1 MSRRLDIE
9 LTSNRQDGTWTWRAA
24 GAKSPKGVVNS
35 ALLSANAKT
44 GDVLKVE
51 ADFDIDGISVLS
63 VVQMREKGQRGNLLE
78 MLASEKT
85 FTPVTQKLAD
95 KPKSDRKG
103 GRDAKGK
110 RDGDSR
116 PARPPRDPNAPRRP
130 ESTRPDGKTGRPAR
144 PSRPHFTAPPEM
156 PKRPT
161 AKRLKPKHVHRTA
174 VLETLP
180 VEQRGVAE
188 RALEGGI
195 KAVRDAVKIQ
205 NDQLRKDGKPEV
217 PSDGLI
223 SMAQNLLPKL
233 RVADWLDKAEAA
245 KSDLAT
251 LDLRDL
257 RSVVVASEDPMVVR
271 DETTRALASELKTA
285 LKERQDAAQTLWL
298 SDIVDALKVGRTVR
312 ALKMTSEPPK
322 AGQPFPS
329 ELGAKLAQAATAG
342 LTTETAPDRW
352 IALLEALAF
361 SPIRGQVKLTT
372 LPQQP
377 SEALLATVKR
387 LSSLLPQI
395 ASLFG
400 VEVAPGVS
408 APRPLRPTRPVRVKP
423 KTTPAKPAVTAPA
436 AAAPAAAA
444 PAAAAPAAS
453 EQAATEPV
461 VAEPVATE
469 QVAAEPAAPT
479 SAE

>member
-24 GAKSPKGVVNS
+24 GAKSPKGVVNGS
-35 ALLSANAKT
+35 LLSADAKT

-130 ESTRPDGKTGRPAR
+130 ASTRPDGTTGRPAR

-257 RSVVVASEDPMVVR
+257 RSVVVASEDPMVMR
-271 DETTRALASELKTA
+271 DETTRALAAELKTA

-298 SDIVDALKVGRTVR
+298 SDINDALKVGRTVR

-400 VEVAPGVS
+400 VEVSPGVS

-423 KTTPAKPAVTAPA
+423 KTAPAKPAATDAVVA
-436 AAAPAAAA
+436 ASEVAAPAV
-444 PAAAAPAAS
+444 S
-453 EQAATEPV
+453 EPV
-461 VAEPVATE
+461 VS
-469 QVAAEPAAPT
+469 EPAAPT

>member
-24 GAKSPKGVVNS
+24 GAKSPKGVVNGS
-35 ALLSANAKT
+35 LLSANAKT

-63 VVQMREKGQRGNLLE
+63 VVNMREKGQRGNLLE

-103 GRDAKGK
+103 GRDAKSK

-130 ESTRPDGKTGRPAR
+130 ASTRPDGTTGRPAR

-161 AKRLKPKHVHRTA
+161 AKRLKPKHVHRSA

-195 KAVRDAVKIQ
+195 KAVRDAVKLQ

-245 KSDLAT
+245 KADLAT

-257 RSVVVASEDPMVVR
+257 RSVVVASEDPMVMR
-271 DETTRALASELKTA
+271 DETTRALAAELKTA

-400 VEVAPGVS
+400 IEVSPGVS

-423 KTTPAKPAVTAPA
+423 KTKPAQPVVTD
-436 AAAPAAAA
+436 AAPVAAESAVA
-444 PAAAAPAAS
+444 EPAVA
-453 EQAATEPV
+453 ETVATEPD
-461 VAEPVATE
+461 
-469 QVAAEPAAPT
+469 APT

>member
-24 GAKSPKGVVNS
+24 GAKSPKGVVNGS
-35 ALLSANAKT
+35 LLSANAKT

-63 VVQMREKGQRGNLLE
+63 VVNMREKGQRGNLLE

-130 ESTRPDGKTGRPAR
+130 ASTRPDGTTGRPTR

-161 AKRLKPKHVHRTA
+161 AKRLKPKHVHRIA

-195 KAVRDAVKIQ
+195 KAVRDAVKLQ

-245 KSDLAT
+245 KADLAT

-257 RSVVVASEDPMVVR
+257 RSVVVASEDPMVMR
-271 DETTRALASELKTA
+271 DETTRALAAELKTA

-400 VEVAPGVS
+400 IEVSPGVS

-423 KTTPAKPAVTAPA
+423 KTKPAQPVVTD
-436 AAAPAAAA
+436 AAPVA
-444 PAAAAPAAS
+444 PEPAVA
-453 EQAATEPV
+453 EPAVAETVATEPD
-461 VAEPVATE
+461 
-469 QVAAEPAAPT
+469 APT

>member
-1 MSRRLDIE
+1 MSRRIDIE

-35 ALLSANAKT
+35 SLLSSTAKT
-44 GDVLKVE
+44 GDVIKVE

-63 VVQMREKGQRGNLLE
+63 VVQMREKGQRGNMLE
-78 MLASEKT
+78 MLASEKS
-85 FTPVTQKLAD
+85 FTPVTQKLAE

-103 GRDAKGK
+103 GRDTKGK
-110 RDGDSR
+110 RDGDTR
-116 PARPPRDPNAPRRP
+116 PGRPPRDPNAPKRP
-130 ESTRPDGKTGRPAR
+130 ESTRPDGTTGRPTRPARPARPDR

-205 NDQLRKDGKPEV
+205 NDQLRKEGKPEV

-257 RSVVVASEDPMVVR
+257 RSVVVASEDPMVMR
-271 DETTRALASELKTA
+271 DETTRALAGELKVA
-285 LKERQDAAQTLWL
+285 LKERQEAAQTLWL

-329 ELGAKLAQAATAG
+329 ELGAKLAAAAVAG

-361 SPIRGQVKLTT
+361 SPIRAQVKLTT
-372 LPQQP
+372 MPQQP

-387 LSSLLPQI
+387 LAPLLPQI
-395 ASLFG
+395 AALFG
-400 VEVAPGVS
+400 IVVAPGMS

-423 KTTPAKPAVTAPA
+423 NSAQIK
-436 AAAPAAAA
+436 
-444 PAAAAPAAS
+444 
-453 EQAATEPV
+453 
-461 VAEPVATE
+461 PVATE
-469 QVAAEPAAPT
+469 PAVTEPAVTEPAVTEPAAPT

>member
-1 MSRRLDIE
+1 MSRRIDIE

-35 ALLSANAKT
+35 SLLSSTAKT
-44 GDVLKVE
+44 GDVVKVE

-63 VVQMREKGQRGNLLE
+63 VVQMREKGQRGNMLE
-78 MLASEKT
+78 MLASEKS
-85 FTPVTQKLAD
+85 FTPVTQKLAE

-103 GRDAKGK
+103 GRDTKGK
-110 RDGDSR
+110 RDGDTR
-116 PARPPRDPNAPRRP
+116 PGRPPRDPNAPKRP
-130 ESTRPDGKTGRPAR
+130 ESTRPDGTTGRPARPARPARPDR

-205 NDQLRKDGKPEV
+205 NDQLRKEGKPEV

-271 DETTRALASELKTA
+271 DETTRALAGELKVA
-285 LKERQDAAQTLWL
+285 LKDRQDAAQTLWL

-329 ELGAKLAQAATAG
+329 ELGAKLAAAAVAG

-361 SPIRGQVKLTT
+361 SPIRAQVKLTT
-372 LPQQP
+372 MPQQP

-387 LSSLLPQI
+387 LAPLLPQI
-395 ASLFG
+395 AALFG
-400 VEVAPGVS
+400 IVVAPGMS

-423 KTTPAKPAVTAPA
+423 NSAQIKPVATEPVVTEP
-436 AAAPAAAA
+436 
-444 PAAAAPAAS
+444 
-453 EQAATEPV
+453 AATEPV
-461 VAEPVATE
+461 AT
-469 QVAAEPAAPT
+469 EPAAPT

>member
-24 GAKSPKGVVNS
+24 GAKSPKGVVDGS
-35 ALLSANAKT
+35 LLSSSAKT

-63 VVQMREKGQRGNLLE
+63 VVQMREKGQRGNMLE

-85 FTPVTQKLAD
+85 FTPVTQKLAE

-103 GRDAKGK
+103 GRDTKGK
-110 RDGDSR
+110 RDGDTR
-116 PARPPRDPNAPRRP
+116 PGRPPRDPNAPKRP
-130 ESTRPDGKTGRPAR
+130 ESTRPDGTTGRPVRPAR
-144 PSRPHFTAPPEM
+144 PARPDRPARPHFTAPPEM

-257 RSVVVASEDPMVVR
+257 RSVVVASEDPMVLR
-271 DETTRALASELKTA
+271 DETTRALASELKVA
-285 LKERQDAAQTLWL
+285 LKERQEAAQTLWL

-312 ALKMTSEPPK
+312 ALKMSSEPPK

-329 ELGAKLAQAATAG
+329 ELGAKLAAAAVAG

-361 SPIRGQVKLTT
+361 SPIRAQVKLSTM
-372 LPQQP
+372 PQQP

-387 LSSLLPQI
+387 LAPLLPQI
-395 ASLFG
+395 ATLFG
-400 VEVAPGVS
+400 VVVAPGMS
-408 APRPLRPTRPVRVKP
+408 APRPLRPTRPDRVKP
-423 KTTPAKPAVTAPA
+423 KSAQIKPAVT
-436 AAAPAAAA
+436 
-444 PAAAAPAAS
+444 
-453 EQAATEPV
+453 EPV
-461 VAEPVATE
+461 VTEPVATE
-469 QVAAEPAAPT
+469 PAVTEPAVTEPAVTEPAPT

>member
-24 GAKSPKGVVNS
+24 GAKSPKGVVDS
-35 ALLSANAKT
+35 SLLSANAKT

-130 ESTRPDGKTGRPAR
+130 ASTRPDGTTGRPAR

-245 KSDLAT
+245 KSDLST

-257 RSVVVASEDPMVVR
+257 RSVVVASEDPMVLR
-271 DETTRALASELKTA
+271 DETTRALAAELKTA
-285 LKERQDAAQTLWL
+285 LKERQDAAQSLWL
-298 SDIVDALKVGRTVR
+298 SDITDALKVGRTVR

-400 VEVAPGVS
+400 IEVAPGVS
-408 APRPLRPTRPVRVKP
+408 APRPLRPTRPVRMKP
-423 KTTPAKPAVTAPA
+423 KTTAAKPA
-436 AAAPAAAA
+436 AAATAAEVAA
-444 PAAAAPAAS
+444 PVS
-453 EQAATEPV
+453 
-461 VAEPVATE
+461 
-469 QVAAEPAAPT
+469 PT

>member
-24 GAKSPKGVVNS
+24 GAKSPKGVVNGS
-35 ALLSANAKT
+35 LLSADAKT

-130 ESTRPDGKTGRPAR
+130 ASTRHDGTTGRPAR

-257 RSVVVASEDPMVVR
+257 RSVVVASEDPMVMR
-271 DETTRALASELKTA
+271 DETTRALAAELKTA

-298 SDIVDALKVGRTVR
+298 SDINDALKVGRTVR

-400 VEVAPGVS
+400 VEVSPGVS

-423 KTTPAKPAVTAPA
+423 KTAPAKPAATDAVVAAPEVTAPEV
-436 AAAPAAAA
+436 AAPAV
-444 PAAAAPAAS
+444 S
-453 EQAATEPV
+453 
-461 VAEPVATE
+461 
-469 QVAAEPAAPT
+469 EPAAPT

>member
-24 GAKSPKGVVNS
+24 GAKSPKGVVNGS
-35 ALLSANAKT
+35 LLSADAKT

-130 ESTRPDGKTGRPAR
+130 ASTRPDGTTGRPAR

-257 RSVVVASEDPMVVR
+257 RSVVVASEDPMVMR
-271 DETTRALASELKTA
+271 DETTRALAAELKTA

-298 SDIVDALKVGRTVR
+298 SDINDALKVGRTVR

-400 VEVAPGVS
+400 VEVSPGVS

-423 KTTPAKPAVTAPA
+423 KTAPAKPAATDAVVAAPPVA
-436 AAAPAAAA
+436 APEVAAPAV
-444 PAAAAPAAS
+444 S
-453 EQAATEPV
+453 EPV
-461 VAEPVATE
+461 VS
-469 QVAAEPAAPT
+469 EPAAPT

>member
-35 ALLSANAKT
+35 SLLSSTAKT
-44 GDVLKVE
+44 GDVVKVE

-63 VVQMREKGQRGNLLE
+63 VVQMREKGQRGNMLE
-78 MLASEKT
+78 MLASEKS
-85 FTPVTQKLAD
+85 FTPVTQKLAE

-103 GRDAKGK
+103 GRDTKGK
-110 RDGDSR
+110 RDGDTR
-116 PARPPRDPNAPRRP
+116 PGRPPRDPNAPKRP
-130 ESTRPDGKTGRPAR
+130 ESTRPDGTTGRPTRPARPARPDR

-271 DETTRALASELKTA
+271 DETTRALAGELKVA
-285 LKERQDAAQTLWL
+285 LKERQEAAQTLWL

-329 ELGAKLAQAATAG
+329 ELGAKLAAAAVAG

-361 SPIRGQVKLTT
+361 SPIRAQVKLTT
-372 LPQQP
+372 MPQQP

-387 LSSLLPQI
+387 LAPLLPQI
-395 ASLFG
+395 AALFG
-400 VEVAPGVS
+400 IVVAPGMS

-423 KTTPAKPAVTAPA
+423 KSAQIKPAVSEPA
-436 AAAPAAAA
+436 V
-444 PAAAAPAAS
+444 
-453 EQAATEPV
+453 T
-461 VAEPVATE
+461 EPVATE
-469 QVAAEPAAPT
+469 PVATEPVATEPAAPT

>member
-1 MSRRLDIE
+1 M
-9 LTSNRQDGTWTWRAA
+9 Q
-24 GAKSPKGVVNS
+24 
-35 ALLSANAKT
+35 
-44 GDVLKVE
+44 
-51 ADFDIDGISVLS
+51 
-63 VVQMREKGQRGNLLE
+63 
-78 MLASEKT
+78 
-85 FTPVTQKLAD
+85 
-95 KPKSDRKG
+95 
-103 GRDAKGK
+103 KGK
-110 RDGDSR
+110 RDGDNR

-130 ESTRPDGKTGRPAR
+130 ASTRPDGITGRPTR

-156 PKRPT
+156 PKRPA

-245 KSDLAT
+245 KSDLAI

-257 RSVVVASEDPMVVR
+257 RSVVVASEDPMVLR
-271 DETTRALASELKTA
+271 EESTRALAAELKSA
-285 LKERQDAAQTLWL
+285 LKERQDSAQTLWL

-372 LPQQP
+372 MPQQP
-377 SEALLATVKR
+377 TEALLATVKR
-387 LSSLLPQI
+387 LSPLLPQI
-395 ASLFG
+395 ALLFG
-400 VEVAPGVS
+400 IEVSSGVS

-423 KTTPAKPAVTAPA
+423 KRFWL
-436 AAAPAAAA
+436 
-444 PAAAAPAAS
+444 S
-453 EQAATEPV
+453 LR
-461 VAEPVATE
+461 
-469 QVAAEPAAPT
+469 
-479 SAE
+479 

>member
-24 GAKSPKGVVNS
+24 GAKSPKGVVDS
-35 ALLSANAKT
+35 SLLSSSAKT

-63 VVQMREKGQRGNLLE
+63 VVQMREKGQRGNMLE
-78 MLASEKT
+78 MLASEKS
-85 FTPVTQKLAD
+85 FNPVTQKLAE

-110 RDGDSR
+110 RDGDTR
-116 PARPPRDPNAPRRP
+116 PGRPPRDPNAPKRP
-130 ESTRPDGKTGRPAR
+130 ESTRPDGTTGRPVRPAR
-144 PSRPHFTAPPEM
+144 PARPDRPTRPARPARPHFTAPPEM

-257 RSVVVASEDPMVVR
+257 RSVVVASEDPMVLR
-271 DETTRALASELKTA
+271 DETTRALASELKVA
-285 LKERQDAAQTLWL
+285 LKERQEAAQTLWL

-312 ALKMTSEPPK
+312 ALKMSSEPPK

-329 ELGAKLAQAATAG
+329 ELGAKLAAAAVAG

-361 SPIRGQVKLTT
+361 SPIRAQVKLTT
-372 LPQQP
+372 MPQQP

-387 LSSLLPQI
+387 LAPLLPQI
-395 ASLFG
+395 AALFG
-400 VEVAPGVS
+400 VVVAPGMS
-408 APRPLRPTRPVRVKP
+408 APRPLRPTRPDRVKP
-423 KTTPAKPAVTAPA
+423 KSAQVKPVAI
-436 AAAPAAAA
+436 
-444 PAAAAPAAS
+444 
-453 EQAATEPV
+453 EPV
-461 VAEPVATE
+461 VTEPVATE
-469 QVAAEPAAPT
+469 PAPT

>member
-24 GAKSPKGVVNS
+24 GAKSPKGVVNGS
-35 ALLSANAKT
+35 LLSANAKT

-63 VVQMREKGQRGNLLE
+63 VVNMREKGQRGNLLE

-130 ESTRPDGKTGRPAR
+130 ASTRPDGTTGRPTR

-161 AKRLKPKHVHRTA
+161 AKRLKPKHVHRIA

-195 KAVRDAVKIQ
+195 KAVRDAVKLQ

-233 RVADWLDKAEAA
+233 RVADWLDKAEAVKA
-245 KSDLAT
+245 DLAT

-257 RSVVVASEDPMVVR
+257 RSVVVASEDPMVMR
-271 DETTRALASELKTA
+271 DETTRALAAELKTA

-395 ASLFG
+395 AALFG
-400 VEVAPGVS
+400 IEVSPGVS

-423 KTTPAKPAVTAPA
+423 KTTPAQPAVTD
-436 AAAPAAAA
+436 AAPFA
-444 PAAAAPAAS
+444 PEPAVA
-453 EQAATEPV
+453 EPAV
-461 VAEPVATE
+461 AEPAVAEPVATE
-469 QVAAEPAAPT
+469 PDAPT

>member
-24 GAKSPKGVVNS
+24 GAKSPKGVVDS
-35 ALLSANAKT
+35 SLLSANAKT

-110 RDGDSR
+110 RDGDNRS
-116 PARPPRDPNAPRRP
+116 ARPPRDPNAPRRP
-130 ESTRPDGKTGRPAR
+130 ASTRPDGTTGRPAR

-245 KSDLAT
+245 KSDLST

-257 RSVVVASEDPMVVR
+257 RSVVVASEDPMVLR
-271 DETTRALASELKTA
+271 DETTRALAAELKTA

-298 SDIVDALKVGRTVR
+298 SDITDALKVGRTVR

-400 VEVAPGVS
+400 IEVAPGVS

-423 KTTPAKPAVTAPA
+423 KTTAAKPAADATATAVTDADV
-436 AAAPAAAA
+436 AAPV
-444 PAAAAPAAS
+444 AS
-453 EQAATEPV
+453 EPV
-461 VAEPVATE
+461 S
-469 QVAAEPAAPT
+469 PT

>member
-24 GAKSPKGVVNS
+24 GAKSPKGVVNGS
-35 ALLSANAKT
+35 LLSADAKT

-130 ESTRPDGKTGRPAR
+130 ASTRPDGTTGRPAR

-188 RALEGGI
+188 HALEGGI

-257 RSVVVASEDPMVVR
+257 RSVVVASEDPMVMR
-271 DETTRALASELKTA
+271 DETTRALAAELKTA

-298 SDIVDALKVGRTVR
+298 SDINDALKVGRTVR

-400 VEVAPGVS
+400 VEVSPGVS

-423 KTTPAKPAVTAPA
+423 KTAPAKPAATDAVV
-436 AAAPAAAA
+436 AAPEVAA
-444 PAAAAPAAS
+444 PEVAAP
-453 EQAATEPV
+453 V
-461 VAEPVATE
+461 VS
-469 QVAAEPAAPT
+469 EPAAPT

>member
-9 LTSNRQDGTWTWRAA
+9 LTSNRQDGTWTRRAA

-35 ALLSANAKT
+35 SLLSADAKT

-130 ESTRPDGKTGRPAR
+130 ASTRPDGTTGRPAR

-257 RSVVVASEDPMVVR
+257 RSVVVASEDPMVMR
-271 DETTRALASELKTA
+271 DETTRALAAELKTA

-298 SDIVDALKVGRTVR
+298 SDINDALKVGRTVR

-400 VEVAPGVS
+400 VEVSPGVS

-423 KTTPAKPAVTAPA
+423 KTAPAKPAATDAVVAAPEV
-436 AAAPAAAA
+436 AAPAV
-444 PAAAAPAAS
+444 S
-453 EQAATEPV
+453 
-461 VAEPVATE
+461 EPVAT
-469 QVAAEPAAPT
+469 EPAAPT

>member
-24 GAKSPKGVVNS
+24 GAKSPKGVVDS
-35 ALLSANAKT
+35 SLLSANAKT

-130 ESTRPDGKTGRPAR
+130 ASTRPDGTTGRPAR

-245 KSDLAT
+245 KSDLST

-257 RSVVVASEDPMVVR
+257 RSVVVASEDPMVLR
-271 DETTRALASELKTA
+271 DETTRVLAAELKTA

-298 SDIVDALKVGRTVR
+298 SDITDALKVGRTVR

-400 VEVAPGVS
+400 IEVAPGVS

-423 KTTPAKPAVTAPA
+423 KTTPAKPAAAATAVA
-436 AAAPAAAA
+436 DAEAAAPV
-444 PAAAAPAAS
+444 AS
-453 EQAATEPV
+453 EPV
-461 VAEPVATE
+461 S
-469 QVAAEPAAPT
+469 PT

>member
-24 GAKSPKGVVNS
+24 GAKSPKGVVNGS
-35 ALLSANAKT
+35 LLSADAKT

-130 ESTRPDGKTGRPAR
+130 ASTRPDGTTGRPAR

-257 RSVVVASEDPMVVR
+257 RSVVVASEDPMVMR
-271 DETTRALASELKTA
+271 DETTRALAAELKTA

-298 SDIVDALKVGRTVR
+298 SDINDALKVGRTVR

-400 VEVAPGVS
+400 VEVLPGVS

-423 KTTPAKPAVTAPA
+423 KTAPAKPAATDAVVAAPEVTAPEV
-436 AAAPAAAA
+436 AAPAV
-444 PAAAAPAAS
+444 S
-453 EQAATEPV
+453 EPV
-461 VAEPVATE
+461 IS
-469 QVAAEPAAPT
+469 EPAAPT

>member
-1 MSRRLDIE
+1 
-9 LTSNRQDGTWTWRAA
+9 
-24 GAKSPKGVVNS
+24 
-35 ALLSANAKT
+35 LLSANAKT

-110 RDGDSR
+110 RDGDNR

-130 ESTRPDGKTGRPAR
+130 ASTRPDGTTGRPAR
-144 PSRPHFTAPPEM
+144 PSRPHFTTPPEM

-245 KSDLAT
+245 KSDLST

-257 RSVVVASEDPMVVR
+257 RSVVVASEDPMVLR
-271 DETTRALASELKTA
+271 DETTRALAAELKTA

-298 SDIVDALKVGRTVR
+298 SDITDALKVGRTVR

-400 VEVAPGVS
+400 IEVAPGAS
-408 APRPLRPTRPVRVKP
+408 SPRPLRPTRPVRVKP
-423 KTTPAKPAVTAPA
+423 KTTAAKPA
-436 AAAPAAAA
+436 AAAAVTDAEVAA
-444 PAAAAPAAS
+444 PVS
-453 EQAATEPV
+453 
-461 VAEPVATE
+461 
-469 QVAAEPAAPT
+469 PT

>member
-24 GAKSPKGVVNS
+24 GAKSPKGVVNGS
-35 ALLSANAKT
+35 LLSANAKT

-63 VVQMREKGQRGNLLE
+63 VVNMREKGQRGNLLE
-78 MLASEKT
+78 LLASEKS

-130 ESTRPDGKTGRPAR
+130 ASTRPDGTTGRPAR

-257 RSVVVASEDPMVVR
+257 RSVVVASEDPMVMR
-271 DETTRALASELKTA
+271 DETTRALAAELKTA
-285 LKERQDAAQTLWL
+285 LKERQDSAQTLWL
-298 SDIVDALKVGRTVR
+298 SDITDALKVGRTVR

-400 VEVAPGVS
+400 IEVSSGVS

-423 KTTPAKPAVTAPA
+423 KTAPAKPAATDA
-436 AAAPAAAA
+436 AIA
-444 PAAAAPAAS
+444 
-453 EQAATEPV
+453 EPV
-461 VAEPVATE
+461 VAAPAV
-469 QVAAEPAAPT
+469 AEPDAPT

>member
-24 GAKSPKGVVNS
+24 GAKSPKGVVDS
-35 ALLSANAKT
+35 SLLSANAKT

-130 ESTRPDGKTGRPAR
+130 ASTRPDGTTGRPAR

-245 KSDLAT
+245 KSDLST

-257 RSVVVASEDPMVVR
+257 RSVVVASEDPMVLR
-271 DETTRALASELKTA
+271 DETTRVLAAELKTA

-298 SDIVDALKVGRTVR
+298 SDITDALKVGRTVR

-400 VEVAPGVS
+400 IEVAPGVS

-423 KTTPAKPAVTAPA
+423 KTTAAKPA
-436 AAAPAAAA
+436 AAAAVTDAEVAA
-444 PAAAAPAAS
+444 PVS
-453 EQAATEPV
+453 
-461 VAEPVATE
+461 
-469 QVAAEPAAPT
+469 PT

>member
-24 GAKSPKGVVNS
+24 GAKSPKGVVDGS
-35 ALLSANAKT
+35 LLSSSAKI

-51 ADFDIDGISVLS
+51 ADFDIDGISVMT
-63 VVQMREKGQRGNLLE
+63 VVQMREKSQRGNMLE
-78 MLASEKT
+78 MLVSEKS
-85 FTPVTQKLAD
+85 FTPVTQKLAE
-95 KPKSDRKG
+95 KPKSDRKTS
-103 GRDAKGK
+103 RDAKGK
-110 RDGDSR
+110 RVGETRTS
-116 PARPPRDPNAPRRP
+116 RPPRDPNAPKRP
-130 ESTRPDGKTGRPAR
+130 ASTRPDGTTGRPTQSAR
-144 PSRPHFTAPPEM
+144 PTRPARPHFTAPPEM
-156 PKRPT
+156 PKRPA
-161 AKRLKPKHVHRTA
+161 AKRLKPKHVYRTA

-180 VEQRGVAE
+180 IEQRGVAE

-195 KAVRDAVKIQ
+195 KAVRDAVKLQ

-257 RSVVVASEDPMVVR
+257 RSVVVASEDPMVMR
-271 DETTRALASELKTA
+271 DETTRVLAGELKVA
-285 LKERQDAAQTLWL
+285 LKERQEAAQSLWL

-312 ALKMTSEPPK
+312 ALKLSSEPPK

-329 ELGAKLAQAATAG
+329 ELGAKLAVAATAG
-342 LTTETAPDRW
+342 LTSETAPDRW

-361 SPIRGQVKLTT
+361 SPIRGQVKLT
-372 LPQQP
+372 LMPQQP
-377 SEALLATVKR
+377 TEALLATLKR
-387 LSSLLPQI
+387 LSPLLPQI

-400 VEVAPGVS
+400 IEVAPGMS

-423 KTTPAKPAVTAPA
+423 KTTKLTA
-436 AAAPAAAA
+436 
-444 PAAAAPAAS
+444 
-453 EQAATEPV
+453 TTLEP
-461 VAEPVATE
+461 P
-469 QVAAEPAAPT
+469 APT
-479 SAE
+479 TAE

>member
-24 GAKSPKGVVNS
+24 GAKSPKGVVNGS
-35 ALLSANAKT
+35 LLSANAKT

-63 VVQMREKGQRGNLLE
+63 VVNMREKGQRGNLLE

-116 PARPPRDPNAPRRP
+116 PARPPRDPNAPRRAA
-130 ESTRPDGKTGRPAR
+130 STRPDGTTGRPTR

-245 KSDLAT
+245 KSDLST

-257 RSVVVASEDPMVVR
+257 RSVVVASEDPMVMR
-271 DETTRALASELKTA
+271 DETTRALAAELKTA

-372 LPQQP
+372 MPQQP

-387 LSSLLPQI
+387 LSPLLPQI
-395 ASLFG
+395 AALFG
-400 VEVAPGVS
+400 VEVSPGVT

-423 KTTPAKPAVTAPA
+423 KT
-436 AAAPAAAA
+436 AAAPSAAKTTAA
-444 PAAAAPAAS
+444 
-453 EQAATEPV
+453 V
-461 VAEPVATE
+461 EPVATE
-469 QVAAEPAAPT
+469 PAASDSAPT

>member
-24 GAKSPKGVVNS
+24 GAKSPKGVVNGS
-35 ALLSANAKT
+35 LLSSNAKT

-63 VVQMREKGQRGNLLE
+63 VVNMREKGQRGNLLE
-78 MLASEKT
+78 LLASEKS

-110 RDGDSR
+110 REGDSG

-130 ESTRPDGKTGRPAR
+130 ASTRPDGTTGRPAR

-257 RSVVVASEDPMVVR
+257 RSVVVASEDPMVMR
-271 DETTRALASELKTA
+271 DETTRALAAELKTA
-285 LKERQDAAQTLWL
+285 LKERQDSAQTLWL
-298 SDIVDALKVGRTVR
+298 SDITDALKVGRTVR

-400 VEVAPGVS
+400 IEVSPGVS

-423 KTTPAKPAVTAPA
+423 KTAPAKPAATDAAVAAPSVTAPA
-436 AAAPAAAA
+436 VV
-444 PAAAAPAAS
+444 
-453 EQAATEPV
+453 EPV
-461 VAEPVATE
+461 VAEPV
-469 QVAAEPAAPT
+469 VAEPVVAEPAVAEPDAPT

>member
-24 GAKSPKGVVNS
+24 GAKSPKGVVDS
-35 ALLSANAKT
+35 SLLSSSAKT

-63 VVQMREKGQRGNLLE
+63 VVQMREKGQRGNMLE
-78 MLASEKT
+78 MLASEKS
-85 FTPVTQKLAD
+85 FTPVTQKLAE

-110 RDGDSR
+110 RDGDTR
-116 PARPPRDPNAPRRP
+116 PGRPPRDPNAPKRP
-130 ESTRPDGKTGRPAR
+130 ESTRPDGTTGRPAR
-144 PSRPHFTAPPEM
+144 PARPARPHFTAPPEM

-257 RSVVVASEDPMVVR
+257 RSVVVASEDPMVLR
-271 DETTRALASELKTA
+271 DETTRALASELKVA
-285 LKERQDAAQTLWL
+285 LKERQEAAQTLWL

-312 ALKMTSEPPK
+312 ALKMSSEPPK

-329 ELGAKLAQAATAG
+329 ELGAKLAAAAVAG

-361 SPIRGQVKLTT
+361 SPIRAQVKLSTM
-372 LPQQP
+372 PQQP
-377 SEALLATVKR
+377 TEALLSTVKR
-387 LSSLLPQI
+387 LAPLLPQI
-395 ASLFG
+395 ATLFG
-400 VEVAPGVS
+400 IEVAPGMS

-423 KTTPAKPAVTAPA
+423 KSTQIKPAVT
-436 AAAPAAAA
+436 
-444 PAAAAPAAS
+444 
-453 EQAATEPV
+453 
-461 VAEPVATE
+461 EPVATE
-469 QVAAEPAAPT
+469 PVATEPAPT

>member
-423 KTTPAKPAVTAPA
+423 KTTPAKPAATAP
-436 AAAPAAAA
+436 
-444 PAAAAPAAS
+444 
-453 EQAATEPV
+453 
-461 VAEPVATE
+461 E

>member
-24 GAKSPKGVVNS
+24 GAKSPKGVVDS
-35 ALLSANAKT
+35 SLLSANAKT

-130 ESTRPDGKTGRPAR
+130 ASTRPDGTTGRPAR

-245 KSDLAT
+245 KSDLST

-257 RSVVVASEDPMVVR
+257 RSVVVASEDPMVLR
-271 DETTRALASELKTA
+271 DETTRALAAELKTA

-298 SDIVDALKVGRTVR
+298 SDITDALKVGRTVR

-400 VEVAPGVS
+400 IEVAPGVS

-423 KTTPAKPAVTAPA
+423 KTTPAKPAATATA
-436 AAAPAAAA
+436 VADAEVAAPV
-444 PAAAAPAAS
+444 AS
-453 EQAATEPV
+453 EPV
-461 VAEPVATE
+461 S
-469 QVAAEPAAPT
+469 PT

>member
-24 GAKSPKGVVNS
+24 GAKSPKGVVNGS
-35 ALLSANAKT
+35 LLSANAKT

-63 VVQMREKGQRGNLLE
+63 VVNMREKGQRGNLLE

-116 PARPPRDPNAPRRP
+116 PARPPRDPNAPRRAA
-130 ESTRPDGKTGRPAR
+130 STRPDGTTGRPTR

-245 KSDLAT
+245 KSDLST

-257 RSVVVASEDPMVVR
+257 RSVVVASEDPMVMR
-271 DETTRALASELKTA
+271 DETTRALAAELKTA
-285 LKERQDAAQTLWL
+285 LRERQDAAQTLWL

-372 LPQQP
+372 MPQQP

-387 LSSLLPQI
+387 LSPLLPQI
-395 ASLFG
+395 AALFG
-400 VEVAPGVS
+400 VEVSPGVT

-423 KTTPAKPAVTAPA
+423 KTAAAPSAAKTTAAVEPAVTETVVIEP
-436 AAAPAAAA
+436 
-444 PAAAAPAAS
+444 
-453 EQAATEPV
+453 AATEPV
-461 VAEPVATE
+461 
-469 QVAAEPAAPT
+469 AAEPIASDSAPT

>member
-35 ALLSANAKT
+35 SLLSADAKT

-110 RDGDSR
+110 REGDSR

-130 ESTRPDGKTGRPAR
+130 ASTRPDGTTGRPAR

-257 RSVVVASEDPMVVR
+257 RSVVVASEDPMVMR
-271 DETTRALASELKTA
+271 DETTRALAAELKTA

-298 SDIVDALKVGRTVR
+298 SDINDALKVGRTVR

-400 VEVAPGVS
+400 VEVSPGVS

-423 KTTPAKPAVTAPA
+423 KTAPAKPAAIDPVVAAPEV
-436 AAAPAAAA
+436 AAPAVSG
-444 PAAAAPAAS
+444 PVVS
-453 EQAATEPV
+453 EPV
-461 VAEPVATE
+461 PT
-469 QVAAEPAAPT
+469 EPAAPT

>member
-1 MSRRLDIE
+1 MSRRIDIE

-35 ALLSANAKT
+35 SLLSSTAKT
-44 GDVLKVE
+44 GDVIKVE

-63 VVQMREKGQRGNLLE
+63 VVQMREKGQRGNMLE
-78 MLASEKT
+78 MLASEKS
-85 FTPVTQKLAD
+85 FTPVTQKLAE

-103 GRDAKGK
+103 GRDTKGK
-110 RDGDSR
+110 RDGDTR
-116 PARPPRDPNAPRRP
+116 PGRPPRDPNAPKRP
-130 ESTRPDGKTGRPAR
+130 ESTRPDGTTGRPTRPARPARPDR

-271 DETTRALASELKTA
+271 DETTRALAGELKVA
-285 LKERQDAAQTLWL
+285 LKERQEAAQTLWL

-329 ELGAKLAQAATAG
+329 ELGAKLAAAAVAG

-361 SPIRGQVKLTT
+361 SPIRAQVKLTT
-372 LPQQP
+372 MPQQP

-387 LSSLLPQI
+387 LAPLLPQI
-395 ASLFG
+395 AALFG
-400 VEVAPGVS
+400 IVVAPGMS

-423 KTTPAKPAVTAPA
+423 NSAQIKPV
-436 AAAPAAAA
+436 
-444 PAAAAPAAS
+444 
-453 EQAATEPV
+453 AT
-461 VAEPVATE
+461 EPVATE
-469 QVAAEPAAPT
+469 PVATEPAAPT

>member
-24 GAKSPKGVVNS
+24 GAKSPKGVVNGS
-35 ALLSANAKT
+35 LLSADAKT

-130 ESTRPDGKTGRPAR
+130 ASTRPDGTTGRPAR

-257 RSVVVASEDPMVVR
+257 RSVVVASEDPMVMR
-271 DETTRALASELKTA
+271 DETTRALAAELKTA

-298 SDIVDALKVGRTVR
+298 SDINDALKVGRTVR

-400 VEVAPGVS
+400 VEVSPGVS

-423 KTTPAKPAVTAPA
+423 KTAPAKPAATDAVVAAPEVA
-436 AAAPAAAA
+436 APEVAAPAV
-444 PAAAAPAAS
+444 S
-453 EQAATEPV
+453 
-461 VAEPVATE
+461 
-469 QVAAEPAAPT
+469 EPAAPT

>member
-24 GAKSPKGVVNS
+24 GAKSPKGVVS
-35 ALLSANAKT
+35 GSLLSANAKT

-63 VVQMREKGQRGNLLE
+63 IVQMREKGQRGNLLE

-130 ESTRPDGKTGRPAR
+130 ASTRPDGTTGRPAR

-257 RSVVVASEDPMVVR
+257 RSVVVASEDPMVMR
-271 DETTRALASELKTA
+271 DETTRALAAELKTA
-285 LKERQDAAQTLWL
+285 LKERQDSAQTLWL
-298 SDIVDALKVGRTVR
+298 SDITDALKVGRTVR

-377 SEALLATVKR
+377 SDALLATVKR

-400 VEVAPGVS
+400 IEVSPGVS
-408 APRPLRPTRPVRVKP
+408 APRPLLPTRPVRVKP
-423 KTTPAKPAVTAPA
+423 KTTPAKPA
-436 AAAPAAAA
+436 
-444 PAAAAPAAS
+444 
-453 EQAATEPV
+453 ATDAVIATPETIEPV
-461 VAEPVATE
+461 VAE
-469 QVAAEPAAPT
+469 QVAAEPAT
-479 SAE
+479 TISAE

>member
-24 GAKSPKGVVNS
+24 GAKSPKGVVDS
-35 ALLSANAKT
+35 SLLSANAKT

-110 RDGDSR
+110 RDGDNR

-130 ESTRPDGKTGRPAR
+130 ASTRPDGTTGRPAR

-245 KSDLAT
+245 KSDLST

-257 RSVVVASEDPMVVR
+257 RSVVVASEDPMVLR
-271 DETTRALASELKTA
+271 DETTRALAAELKTA

-298 SDIVDALKVGRTVR
+298 SDITDALKVGRTVR

-400 VEVAPGVS
+400 IEVAPGVS
-408 APRPLRPTRPVRVKP
+408 APRPLRPTRPVRMKP
-423 KTTPAKPAVTAPA
+423 KTTAAKPA
-436 AAAPAAAA
+436 AAATAATAAEVAA
-444 PAAAAPAAS
+444 PVS
-453 EQAATEPV
+453 
-461 VAEPVATE
+461 
-469 QVAAEPAAPT
+469 PT